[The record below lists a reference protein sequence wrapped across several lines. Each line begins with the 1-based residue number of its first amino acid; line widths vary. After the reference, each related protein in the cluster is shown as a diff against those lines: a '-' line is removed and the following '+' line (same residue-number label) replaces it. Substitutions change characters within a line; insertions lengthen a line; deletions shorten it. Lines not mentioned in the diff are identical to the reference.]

1 MASKEKASSAFL
13 NPSIL
18 ALCFIFIPSFS
29 VRPSHLVFYW
39 TQSGAHFM
47 PNLSAFCRL
56 CQYLLAKP
64 RPWHELTQLTHMY
77 KHIFLKG
84 KAESLEFPFPRILI
98 VFSIICRNI
107 GVETNVGWQGEW
119 QDQSPAWPGQVIANN
134 KKVTHTKHFLIK
146 ISQTRS
152 TDMSEHSNI
161 LSESRKNMI
170 LNRS

>member
-1 MASKEKASSAFL
+1 MASKKSLFRFLESLHFGSLLYFYSIFLCPPLPLGILL
-13 NPSIL
+13 NPERSPFYAQFICL
-18 ALCFIFIPSFS
+18 LPPLPIFISKTKA
-29 VRPSHLVFYW
+29 LTW
-39 TQSGAHFM
+39 TNSTI
-47 PNLSAFCRL
+47 S
-56 CQYLLAKP
+56 YI
-64 RPWHELTQLTHMY
+64 
-77 KHIFLKG
+77 HIFLKG